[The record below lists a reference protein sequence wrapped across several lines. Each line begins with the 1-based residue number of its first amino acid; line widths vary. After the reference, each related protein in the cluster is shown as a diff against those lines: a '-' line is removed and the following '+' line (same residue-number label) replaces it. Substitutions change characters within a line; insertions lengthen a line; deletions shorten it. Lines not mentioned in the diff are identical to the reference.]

1 MHKNLY
7 FKIIYQKLSQCRH
20 SIKIL
25 LTGPVTIAS
34 MNYPPQNEKVS
45 KLICDVSFTRSNWCG
60 FQLYQLKIKYLEV
73 RILWQVNLQKSE
85 LENFYIPWRCHIN
98 KVLFI
103 ELYNSVTPI
112 LISQGCYKKKK
123 ITLGVVCWCFI
134 FKLPSATEEASPLS
148 EVYSQFGSCLRFYL

>member
-1 MHKNLY
+1 MYKNLY

-73 RILWQVNLQKSE
+73 QILWQVNLQKSE

-123 ITLGVVCWCFI
+123 KITLGVVC
-134 FKLPSATEEASPLS
+134 
-148 EVYSQFGSCLRFYL
+148 